1 MSLGV
6 ALAGLSHLRH
16 PLAEAPHRDG
26 VVVNFGA
33 PADHAFTAAVDA
45 LRRVLSA
52 SGLGP

>member
-1 MSLGV
+1 VVGE
-6 ALAGLSHLRH
+6 LSRLRH

-33 PADHAFTAAVDA
+33 PAEHAFGPAIDA

-52 SGLGP
+52 SGLGA